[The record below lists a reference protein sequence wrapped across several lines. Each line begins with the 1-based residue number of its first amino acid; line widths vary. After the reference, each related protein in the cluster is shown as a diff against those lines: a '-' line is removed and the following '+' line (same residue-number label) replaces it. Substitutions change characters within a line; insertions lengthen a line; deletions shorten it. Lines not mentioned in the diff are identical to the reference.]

1 MSSVFAEPYAMTF
14 IDFQISSVS
23 DFIGKNRQVLEL
35 LPFMSVELKFSVA
48 LKVLCEG
55 TLVKYV
61 PMLSNLLVQVLQ
73 VAGTYRSIES

>member
-1 MSSVFAEPYAMTF
+1 
-14 IDFQISSVS
+14 
-23 DFIGKNRQVLEL
+23 
-35 LPFMSVELKFSVA
+35 MSVELKFSVA

>member
-14 IDFQISSVS
+14 IDFQISPVS

-55 TLVKYV
+55 TLVKREFPAVSY
-61 PMLSNLLVQVLQ
+61 SRRQE
-73 VAGTYRSIES
+73 AR